1 MLKPVT
7 IRPMISPGT
16 VGQNRN
22 ATPATMLVATAM
34 SRIRLRPSQS
44 DTCPARN
51 KLAATP
57 SA

>member
-1 MLKPVT
+1 MLKPVI

-22 ATPATMLVATAM
+22 SRPAAMSEATAM
-34 SRIRLRPSQS
+34 SRIRLRPCQS

-51 KLAATP
+51 RLAATP